1 MNTQYKKYYT
11 TTVKYGWPLSE
22 KEFNAKMSEDMNFY
36 SKWTLSKVKPE
47 NKVKRFISKLI
58 KLW

>member
-1 MNTQYKKYYT
+1 MNTQYEKYYAAT
-11 TTVKYGWPLSE
+11 AKYAWPLSE

-58 KLW
+58 KL